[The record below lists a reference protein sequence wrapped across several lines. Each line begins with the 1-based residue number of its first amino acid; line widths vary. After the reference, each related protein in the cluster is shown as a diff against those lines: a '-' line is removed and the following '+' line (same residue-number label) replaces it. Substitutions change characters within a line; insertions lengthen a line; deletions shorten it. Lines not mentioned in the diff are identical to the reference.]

1 MWSRNKCQIF
11 QLTSG
16 EAQDSVYKSVI
27 LILAMYQKHL
37 CDILKMLWSEEGFKH
52 QFSNLQVIMRQNQG
66 ESLG

>member
-11 QLTSG
+11 WLTS
-16 EAQDSVYKSVI
+16 EAQDSIYKSVI

-37 CDILKMLWSEEGFKH
+37 CDILKMFWSEEGFKH